1 MNRLFRI
8 ARREYLAYVRT
19 FGFWLSLL
27 LLPVGLS
34 MIGLAPAAVDRSVPI
49 PRVTIVDFTAP
60 PAGGGESLGRAVGAA
75 LTAHEAGAKPAGA
88 LTPAPGA
95 PFKDVADA
103 TARLKPYLTGNT
115 ALPGGG
121 RLDAAVILSPS
132 GDTVAVDVW
141 SRDVA
146 NQHIRDL
153 VGETARDA
161 IRRAR
166 LRAQGID
173 ARALASIDAL
183 SPKIADYSPKA
194 ETGRVSLKDRLPGYL
209 GLAMGLLLW
218 MVVLTGAGMLL
229 NSVMEEK
236 SSRIL
241 EVLLTSASVP
251 EIMGGKI
258 IGVAAVTATVLTFWM
273 TIGGVTLMARS
284 PGIAGDV
291 GAILLGHGRL
301 LYFGLYF
308 LGGYMM
314 FATLY
319 VTIGAFCE
327 TAREAQTLLSPM
339 MMIMTVPLLFMSQA
353 VTHPDAPLLRAL
365 TWIPLFTPFM
375 MAARVASDPPA
386 WEIAATALLM
396 FGVTAA
402 ELWVAIPAFKTGAL
416 AAGRFDLRA
425 FAASLGRRS
434 EA

>member
-1 MNRLFRI
+1 MTRLLRI

-34 MIGLAPAAVDRSVPI
+34 MVALAPTAVASSAPVPLVAVVDLTARGLGAAVEKALAAH
-49 PRVTIVDFTAP
+49 AP
-60 PAGGGESLGRAVGAA
+60 
-75 LTAHEAGAKPAGA
+75 GAKPAGS
-88 LTPAPGA
+88 LIPAPGA
-95 PFKDVADA
+95 PFQDAADA
-103 TARLKPYLTGNT
+103 TRRLKPLLTGDKV
-115 ALPGGG
+115 LPDGR
-121 RLDAAVILSPS
+121 RLDAVVILSPS
-132 GDTVAVDVW
+132 GETVAVDVW
-141 SRDVA
+141 NRSVA
-146 NQHIRDL
+146 NQHVHDVVSDTVRDTL
-153 VGETARDA
+153 HRLNLQARGVDA
-161 IRRAR
+161 
-166 LRAQGID
+166 QT
-173 ARALASIDAL
+173 LAAIDAL
-183 SPKIADYSPKA
+183 QPKIADFSPKA
-194 ETGRVSLKDRLPGYL
+194 ESGRVSLKDRLPGYL

-273 TIGGVTLMARS
+273 TIGGLTLAARS

-301 LYFGLYF
+301 LYFALYF

-327 TAREAQTLLSPM
+327 TAREAQVLLSPM

-353 VTHPDAPLLRAL
+353 VSHPDAPLLRTL

-396 FGVTAA
+396 FAVTAA

-416 AAGRFDLRA
+416 AAGRFDIRA
-425 FAASLGRRS
+425 FVGTLGRRS
-434 EA
+434 

>member
-1 MNRLFRI
+1 MRRLLRI
-8 ARREYLAYVRT
+8 ALREYLAYVRT
-19 FGFWLSLL
+19 FGFWLSLM

-34 MIGLAPAAVDRSVPI
+34 MIGLAPLLVARSAPTPTVA
-49 PRVTIVDFTAP
+49 IVDFTREAM
-60 PAGGGESLGRAVGAA
+60 GGEIADALKVVG
-75 LTAHEAGAKPAGA
+75 EGGKPAA
-88 LTPAPGA
+88 IIVPAPGA
-95 PFKDVADA
+95 PFASPADA
-103 TARLKPYLTGNT
+103 VARLKPLLAETRPT
-115 ALPGGG
+115 AGSQA
-121 RLDAAVILSPS
+121 LDGAVILYTR
-132 GDTVAVDVW
+132 GDGMAVDIW
-141 SRDVA
+141 SRDVG
-146 NQHIRDL
+146 NQRVHEVVSGRVTDL
-153 VGETARDA
+153 L
-161 IRRAR
+161 RRSR
-166 LRAQGID
+166 LAAHGVDRATLAAID
-173 ARALASIDAL
+173 AQPPHIGDF
-183 SPKIADYSPKA
+183 SPKA
-194 ETGRVSLKDRLPGYL
+194 GAGQVSLKDRLPGFI
-209 GLAMGLLLW
+209 GLVSGLLLW

-251 EIMGGKI
+251 EIMAGKI

-273 TIGGVTLMARS
+273 TIGGLALAS
-284 PGIAGDV
+284 KWPGEVGDV
-291 GAILLGHGRL
+291 ATILLSQGRL
-301 LYFGLYF
+301 AYFALYFV
-308 LGGYMM
+308 GGYLM

-353 VTHPDAPLLRAL
+353 VTHPNAPILAAL

>member
-1 MNRLFRI
+1 MTRLLKI

-34 MIGLAPAAVDRSVPI
+34 MVALAPSAVENSAPI
-49 PRVTIVDFTAP
+49 PRVTVVDLTGKGLG
-60 PAGGGESLGRAVGAA
+60 PAVEKA
-75 LTAHEAGAKPAGA
+75 LTTHALGAKPAGDIV
-88 LTPAPGA
+88 PAPGA
-95 PFKDVADA
+95 PFEDAADA
-103 TARLKPYLTGNT
+103 TRRLKPLLSDNRT
-115 ALPGGG
+115 LPDG
-121 RLDAAVILSPS
+121 RRLNAVVILSPS
-132 GDTVAVDVW
+132 GETVAVDLW
-141 SRDVA
+141 SRDFA
-146 NQHIRDL
+146 NQLMRNV
-153 VGETARDA
+153 VGDTARDTV
-161 IRRAR
+161 RRLNLQAR
-166 LRAQGID
+166 GVD
-173 ARALASIDAL
+173 PKTLADIDAL
-183 SPKIADYSPKA
+183 QPKIADYSPKA
-194 ETGRVSLKDRLPGYL
+194 ETGHVTLKDRLPAYL

-251 EIMGGKI
+251 EIMFGKI

-273 TIGGVTLMARS
+273 AIGGATLAARS

-291 GAILLGHGRL
+291 GAILLSHGRL

-308 LGGYMM
+308 MGGYMM

-327 TAREAQTLLSPM
+327 TAREAQVLLSPM
-339 MMIMTVPLLFMSQA
+339 MMIMTVPLLFMGQA
-353 VTHPDAPLLRAL
+353 VAHPDAPLLHAL

-375 MAARVASDPPA
+375 MAARVATDPPA

-416 AAGRFDLRA
+416 AAGRFELRA
-425 FAASLGRRS
+425 FFGSLGRRS
-434 EA
+434 

>member
-1 MNRLFRI
+1 MTRLLKI
-8 ARREYLAYVRT
+8 AGREYLAYVRT

-27 LLPVGLS
+27 LLPVGLT
-34 MIGLAPAAVDRSVPI
+34 MVALAPTAVANSAPVPLVTVVDLTTRGLGAAV
-49 PRVTIVDFTAP
+49 
-60 PAGGGESLGRAVGAA
+60 EKA
-75 LTAHEAGAKPAGA
+75 LMAHARGAKPAGEIVA
-88 LTPAPGA
+88 APGA
-95 PFKDVADA
+95 PFANALDA
-103 TARLKPYLTGNT
+103 TRRLKPLLTADRT
-115 ALPGGG
+115 LPNGR

-132 GDTVAVDVW
+132 GETVAVDVW

-146 NQHIRDL
+146 NPLMRNV
-153 VGETARDA
+153 VGDTARDTL
-161 IRRAR
+161 RRLSLQDR
-166 LRAQGID
+166 GVD
-173 ARALASIDAL
+173 AKTLADIDAL
-183 SPKIADYSPKA
+183 QPKIADYSPKA
-194 ETGRVSLKDRLPGYL
+194 ETGQVTLKDRLPAYL

-251 EIMGGKI
+251 EIMFGKI

-273 TIGGVTLMARS
+273 AIGGLSLAARS

-327 TAREAQTLLSPM
+327 TAREAQVLLSPM
-339 MMIMTVPLLFMSQA
+339 MMIMTVPLLFMGQA
-353 VTHPDAPLLRAL
+353 VSHPDAPLLRAL
-365 TWIPLFTPFM
+365 TWVPLFTPFM

-386 WEIAATALLM
+386 WEIAATTLLM

-416 AAGRFDLRA
+416 AAGRFDIRS
-425 FAASLGRRS
+425 FFASLGRRG
-434 EA
+434 